1 MCRLIHLGSPTAGP
15 LDKDLRQ
22 FQSEMALRAIANRK
36 ASQGLAPRSVASNGR
51 MSQIKKPQSTP
62 LFDLDEDDED
72 DGVHTLSHAEDPDS
86 ENEALSIAIQASLD
100 DARPKVGD
108 NVAETTSRVTAS
120 SSTEIYPIRGA
131 IVNAFVS
138 PSRLETVL
146 SFANI
151 SPSSSKMSRR
161 TVRFGE
167 PSLLSKSTSD
177 DTGGAVE
184 PDNSL
189 EDAYI
194 DVEPSQTMM
203 QPESLTDIVETAVQS
218 EMEQSIDETVTQELI
233 NLVDTV
239 ADGDLQMPISIDS
252 DSDEDMEE
260 VVPELTAPPQ
270 TLNKTPGDADPL
282 EIQEAAASIPHEIQ
296 IKPVCHTLLPSPG
309 ITANLQVLDETQE
322 DIGLCLKVQDFV
334 HPLPQQIPAEYQASL
349 PTEGDAPREEPG
361 DDDPIHWS
369 RSPSPTGEVNEEAST
384 QVIGQSWDAA
394 EEMDPHAEE
403 SEFARFMSQVKGRN
417 LEDVRREIDDEI
429 ETLNQQRKAAM
440 RNAEDITQQM
450 VAQIMVSPSS
460 WR

>member
-1 MCRLIHLGSPTAGP
+1 
-15 LDKDLRQ
+15 
-22 FQSEMALRAIANRK
+22 MALQAIANRK
-36 ASQGLAPRSVASNGR
+36 TSQGLASRSDASNGR
-51 MSQIKKPQSTP
+51 MSEMKQSQSTP

-72 DGVHTLSHAEDPDS
+72 DGVYALSHAEYPDS
-86 ENEALSIAIQASLD
+86 ENEALLIAIQASLD
-100 DARPKVGD
+100 AAHP
-108 NVAETTSRVTAS
+108 NVEEANSRATAS
-120 SSTEIYPIRGA
+120 SSTETYPVLGA
-131 IVNAFVS
+131 IENVFVS

-151 SPSSSKMSRR
+151 SPLSSKMSRR
-161 TVRFGE
+161 TALFGE
-167 PSLLSKSTSD
+167 PLLLSNSTSD
-177 DTGGAVE
+177 DTSGALE
-184 PDNSL
+184 PDNDL

-194 DVEPSQTMM
+194 NVEPSQAMV
-203 QPESLTDIVETAVQS
+203 QPESAADSVETAVQS
-218 EMEQSIDETVTQELI
+218 ETEQSIDEPVTQEPI
-233 NLVDTV
+233 NVDAV
-239 ADGDLQMPISIDS
+239 ANGDLQMPISVYS

-260 VVPELTAPPQ
+260 VIPELTTPPQ
-270 TLNKTPGDADPL
+270 VLNNTLGDVDSL
-282 EIQEAAASIPHEIQ
+282 EIQQAVASVPQEPIRHD
-296 IKPVCHTLLPSPG
+296 LPPSSE
-309 ITANLQVLDETQE
+309 ITAALQVVYETRE
-322 DIGLCLKVQDFV
+322 DVNLRLKVQDLV
-334 HPLPQQIPAEYQASL
+334 SPLPQQIPSGSQAPP
-349 PTEGDAPREEPG
+349 PTEEDAPLEERG

-369 RSPSPTGEVNEEAST
+369 RSPSPTGDVNGEASS

>member
-1 MCRLIHLGSPTAGP
+1 
-15 LDKDLRQ
+15 
-22 FQSEMALRAIANRK
+22 MALQAIANRK
-36 ASQGLAPRSVASNGR
+36 TSQGLAPRSDASNGR
-51 MSQIKKPQSTP
+51 MSQMKKPQSTP

-72 DGVHTLSHAEDPDS
+72 EGVYTLSHAEDPDS

-100 DARPKVGD
+100 DAHP
-108 NVAETTSRVTAS
+108 NVEEATSRATAS
-120 SSTEIYPIRGA
+120 SSKETYPVLGA
-131 IVNAFVS
+131 IDNVFVS

-161 TVRFGE
+161 TALFGE

-177 DTGGAVE
+177 DTSGAVE
-184 PDNSL
+184 PDNDL

-194 DVEPSQTMM
+194 NVEPSRAMV
-203 QPESLTDIVETAVQS
+203 QPESFTDAVETAVHS
-218 EMEQSIDETVTQELI
+218 ETEQSIDEPVTQEPI
-233 NLVDTV
+233 DPVDAV
-239 ADGDLQMPISIDS
+239 ADGDLQMPISVYS

-260 VVPELTAPPQ
+260 VIPELTTPPQ
-270 TLNKTPGDADPL
+270 VLNIILGDVDSL
-282 EIQEAAASIPHEIQ
+282 EIQQAVTSVPQEPIRHD
-296 IKPVCHTLLPSPG
+296 LPPSSE
-309 ITANLQVLDETQE
+309 ITAALQVLDETRE
-322 DIGLCLKVQDFV
+322 DVDLRLKVQDLV
-334 HPLPQQIPAEYQASL
+334 SPLSQQVPSGSQAL
-349 PTEGDAPREEPG
+349 PPTEEDAPLEERG

-369 RSPSPTGEVNEEAST
+369 RSPSPTGEVNGEASS

-460 WR
+460 